1 VLHEH
6 EHEHVGTEGALGGSG
21 RAWRLLVTVI
31 ALGCLAYGTVR
42 GAEKMF
48 PAGPMTQYAFYISPN
63 GSVDSITVWADTSVG
78 THVPVELNAHGVGI
92 KRADIEIQLPRI
104 ERDPSRL
111 QAIADAQRRLHPAQP
126 GFTTLYVVDT
136 GVRLHDRVP
145 GAKTSRVLV
154 TWLVRP

>member
-1 VLHEH
+1 VS
-6 EHEHVGTEGALGGSG
+6 TAGALTRRG
-21 RAWRLLVTVI
+21 RAWRLLVTMI
-31 ALGCLAYGTVR
+31 ALGAVAYGTVH

-48 PAGPMTQYAFYISPN
+48 PAGPMTQYAFYVSPN
-63 GSVDSITVWADTSVG
+63 GSVDSITVTADTTAG
-78 THVPVELNAHGVGI
+78 THVPVELNAAGVGI

-104 ERDPSRL
+104 ERDPARL

-126 GFTTLYVVDT
+126 GFTRLYVVDT

-154 TWLVRP
+154 TWTVRP